1 MFGPE
6 GPPPSMPSRPIPE
19 TIKEDVEMEDQ
30 SAEKK
35 IGNGSETSDTTLVD
49 GDSLVTY
56 DGPETE
62 KAKSFH
68 VETQEISQDTVMV
81 NSDIST
87 SPTNLPPPDKPPPVP
102 PRNKSGLSIKTAG
115 DQKLIPHDDERWAFG
130 TQQDV
135 DEVIRNT
142 TFRMMCAIK
151 PLSTDPESGEQTDK
165 IRDTFYGENATYL
178 EKTTKLERK
187 VESWSS
193 LLVYP
198 SKTKAI
204 DIYEALDHVFDMQ
217 HVTIDKTTVPQ
228 YASIDKLPPVL
239 QIQINRTDFDTV
251 KQVPVK
257 VKSAV
262 VFSETLFLDRYMDS
276 NDPESTLMRRRRQAW
291 LWKAELK
298 DLEARL
304 EILRGKIESP
314 SKPVAGEFPANR
326 ESSNSVGPEMN
337 VKDALLATKDYVQWI
352 QDEGIE
358 GIEIDDLLP
367 ELLEVRVEEIEAE
380 LDSIQKR
387 ATVLRNK
394 LSEQFTDM
402 RQYAYKLQAVFIHR
416 GTAGSGHYWIYI
428 YDFKN
433 SVWREYNDETVSIV
447 TDRNRIFESQGGEAT
462 PYYLVYVRESDR
474 EELVDPICRDVQIV
488 EQAEKDNVTTD
499 WQTVNG
505 QGQESTSMEDLDETR
520 HIEHAK
526 PRTLKPKA
534 PLQQWESLATGRNVG
549 DYDANGRPW

>member
-6 GPPPSMPSRPIPE
+6 GPPPVIPSRPAPE
-19 TIKEDVEMEDQ
+19 TIKEDVEMKDQ

-35 IGNGSETSDTTLVD
+35 MGNGSDTSDATLVD
-49 GDSLVTY
+49 GDSLPA
-56 DGPETE
+56 DE
-62 KAKSFH
+62 KGTSIH
-68 VETQEISQDTVMV
+68 VETEEINQDTVMV
-81 NSDIST
+81 NGDVSASST
-87 SPTNLPPPDKPPPVP
+87 NIPPPDKPPPVP

-151 PLSTDPESGEQTDK
+151 PLSTDPESGDQTDK

-178 EKTTKLERK
+178 EKATKLERK

-239 QIQINRTDFDTV
+239 QIQINRTDFDTA

-276 NDPESTLMRRRRQAW
+276 KDPESTLMRRRRQAW
-291 LWKAELK
+291 QWKAELK

-304 EILRGKIESP
+304 EILQGKIESP
-314 SKPVAGEFPANR
+314 SRPVAGAFPANR
-326 ESSNSVGPEMN
+326 ENPDTVGSELN
-337 VKDALLATKDYVQWI
+337 VKDALAATKDYVEWI
-352 QDEGIE
+352 QDEGID
-358 GIEIDDLLP
+358 GIEIDNLLP
-367 ELLEVRVEEIEAE
+367 ELLEVRVDEVEAE
-380 LDSIQKR
+380 LDSIRQR
-387 ATVLRNK
+387 VTALRNK

-402 RQYAYKLQAVFIHR
+402 RQFAYKLQAVFIHR
-416 GTAGSGHYWIYI
+416 GTAGAGHYWIYI

-433 SVWREYNDETVSIV
+433 NVWREYNDETVSIV

-474 EELVDPICRDVQIV
+474 DELVDPICRDVQVV
-488 EQAEKDNVTTD
+488 EKAEPIHVMSD

-505 QGQESTSMEDLDETR
+505 QGQENISMEDLDETR

-526 PRTLKPKA
+526 PRALKPKA
-534 PLQQWESLATGRNVG
+534 PLEQWEIRAEKRNVVEL
-549 DYDANGRPW
+549 DANGRPW